1 MMDELDARCERLLAV
16 YREDDTPDDAA
27 IARMLTRHL
36 RRVDE
41 QPASRPERAATQS
54 IRRDRRA
61 WWLLGIGVAAAA
73 AAVVWSARATST
85 RLAGVDGGEQAPWQ
99 AEGEQSLGDA
109 RGAAPTPQRAA
120 PPIPAEL
127 PHPTSSVALPAI
139 ARPASR
145 PSPRPTA
152 ELGDTAELGVT
163 AEPGPSIAEELER
176 ISAAEEFLRNGQP
189 SAALRTVDQYLAEY
203 SAGVMRHEAEALRT
217 IARCDLGIAG
227 AAEAAAEFIARN
239 PRSAS
244 RRRIDRACAP
254 TPVGVATGEN
264 PGATTI
270 RDSVG
275 H

>member
-1 MMDELDARCERLLAV
+1 MDELDARCERLLAV
-16 YREDDTPDDAA
+16 YREDDTPDDPA

-41 QPASRPERAATQS
+41 GPASRPERAATPS
-54 IRRDRRA
+54 MRRDRRM

-73 AAVVWSARATST
+73 AAVVWSGRATST
-85 RLAGVDGGEQAPWQ
+85 RVAADDGGEQAPWQ
-99 AEGEQSLGDA
+99 AESEQSVGDA
-109 RGAAPTPQRAA
+109 RDAAPSPQRVA
-120 PPIPAEL
+120 PPVPAEL
-127 PHPTSSVALPAI
+127 PHPTSSVPPPTI
-139 ARPASR
+139 ARPESR

-152 ELGDTAELGVT
+152 EPGET
-163 AEPGPSIAEELER
+163 AEPGPSIADELER
-176 ISAAEEFLRNGQP
+176 ISAAEESLRDGQP

-203 SAGVMRHEAEALRT
+203 PAGVMRHEADALRT
-217 IARCDLGIAG
+217 IARCDLRIAG

-254 TPVGVATGEN
+254 TPVGPATEEDR
-264 PGATTI
+264 GAATI
-270 RDSVG
+270 RDTAG